1 MMHSGH
7 SAIHVRRAG
16 AADAGLLAG
25 VHAACFAR
33 NWDASAFTPFLAAP
47 GCLALLA
54 ASEPDAVPHGLLVT
68 RLAADEAELLT
79 LGVVPAS
86 RRQGAARALLTSAI
100 GELRRCGAKRLLL
113 EVEDGNEAALG
124 LYRSLGATAV
134 GRRPHYY
141 AHGADATIFSLAL

>member
-1 MMHSGH
+1 MMHSGP
-7 SAIHVRRAG
+7 SAIRVRRAG
-16 AADAGLLAG
+16 PADAGLLAG

-47 GCLALLA
+47 SCLALL

-141 AHGADATIFSLAL
+141 AHGAGATIFSLAL